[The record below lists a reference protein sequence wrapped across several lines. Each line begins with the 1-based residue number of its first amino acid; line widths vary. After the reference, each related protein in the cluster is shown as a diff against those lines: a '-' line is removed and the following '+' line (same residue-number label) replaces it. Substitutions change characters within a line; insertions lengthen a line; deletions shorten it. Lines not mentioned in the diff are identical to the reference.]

1 MEMEMKE
8 KITLKIF
15 EIEDGILFI
24 GRSNIQLDS

>member
-8 KITLKIF
+8 KITLKTF
-15 EIEDGILFI
+15 EIEDGISFI